1 MNLNLFPDDMQTHPK
16 NLLKESVYK
25 ALPSRGK
32 GGQHVNKTATKMELS
47 FDVLGSS
54 FLTAEEK
61 DILFKKLSSKISAEG
76 ILRIVASE
84 QRSQFANKKK
94 AQERLIALIE
104 KALTPRRKRKATV
117 PSKESKEKRL
127 KVKKRIGEKKQG
139 RKKPEL

>member
-1 MNLNLFPDDMQTHPK
+1 MQTNPK

-32 GGQHVNKTATKMELS
+32 GGQHVNKTATKIELS

-54 FLTAEEK
+54 FLNAEEK
-61 DILFKKLSSKISAEG
+61 DIIFKKLGSKISAEG
-76 ILRIVASE
+76 ILRIVSSE

-94 AQERLIALIE
+94 AQERLLAIIE
-104 KALTPRRKRKATV
+104 KALKPRRKRKAAT

-127 KVKKRIGEKKQG
+127 KGKKIIGEKKQS
-139 RKKPEL
+139 RKKPQL

>member
-1 MNLNLFPDDMQTHPK
+1 MQTNPK

-32 GGQHVNKTATKMELS
+32 GGQHVNKTATKIELS

-61 DILFKKLSSKISAEG
+61 DILFKKLSSKISDDG
-76 ILRIVASE
+76 ILRIISSE

-94 AQERLIALIE
+94 AQERLIEMIE
-104 KALTPRRKRKATV
+104 KALKPRRKRKATI

-127 KVKKRIGEKKQG
+127 KVKKIIGEKKQA
-139 RKKPEL
+139 RKKPKPE